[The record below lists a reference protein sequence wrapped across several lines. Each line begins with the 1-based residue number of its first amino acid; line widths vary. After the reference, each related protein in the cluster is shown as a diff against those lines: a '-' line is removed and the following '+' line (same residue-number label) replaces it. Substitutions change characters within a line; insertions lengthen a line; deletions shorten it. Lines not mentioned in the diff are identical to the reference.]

1 MPDNTDY
8 QRIELSNGLT
18 LHLKEVHTAPIIS
31 SWIWYRVGS
40 RNETPGIT
48 GISHWV
54 EHMQFKGTR
63 KFPPGLLD
71 RVISREGGF
80 WNAMTHI
87 DWTTYFET
95 MPAEKID
102 IAFELEADRM
112 TNSLYEPKEVASER
126 TVVISEREGNENEP
140 TFRLGEAVQM
150 AAFSV
155 HPYRHEVIGEM
166 NDLRK
171 MTRDDLFE
179 HYKRYYHP
187 GNAIMAVAGDF
198 EIHEMEDRIRA
209 IFETI
214 PGGRSY
220 TPQIPIEPQPSEEKR
235 VIVRG
240 PGETCFIQ
248 VAFRSPRAADPDF
261 FPLLVLDSLL
271 TGPSSLNIM
280 GGGGISNKISRL
292 YQSLVE
298 KELSVGLRG
307 SLQTTLDP
315 YMYDISITVHPD
327 RKPEEVLLALDDEL
341 EKLIAHPVRCEEID
355 RAIKQSRALFV
366 YSAENITNQAFWM
379 GYAEIFADYNWFL
392 TYLDRI
398 AEVTIEDVQRI
409 AARYLVPANRVVGI
423 YHPEGSEAK
432 GSAHAIS

>member
-1 MPDNTDY
+1 MPDTTAY
-8 QRIELSNGLT
+8 QKIELTNGLT
-18 LHLKEVHTAPIIS
+18 VHLKEVHSAPIIS
-31 SWIWYRVGS
+31 SWMWYRVGS

-48 GISHWV
+48 GITHWV
-54 EHMQFKGTR
+54 EHMQFKGTQ

-95 MPAEKID
+95 MPADRID

-112 TNSLYEPKEVASER
+112 QNSLYDPKEVASER

-140 TFRLGEAVQM
+140 LFRLGEAVQM
-150 AAFSV
+150 AAFTA
-155 HPYRHEVIGEM
+155 HPYHHEVIGDM
-166 NDLRK
+166 KDLRK
-171 MTRDDLFE
+171 MTRDDLYG
-179 HYKRYYHP
+179 HYRHYYHP
-187 GNAIMAVAGDF
+187 GNAVLAVAGDF
-198 EIHEMEDRIRA
+198 DLPEMQDRIRA
-209 IFETI
+209 VFESI
-214 PGGRSY
+214 PRGEKFTPVIAQEPPLGG
-220 TPQIPIEPQPSEEKR
+220 EKR
-235 VIVRG
+235 VDVHG

-248 VAFRSPRAADPDF
+248 IAYRSPRASDPDF

-271 TGPSSLNIM
+271 SGPTSLNMM
-280 GGGGISNKISRL
+280 GGGGISNKTSRL

-298 KELSVGLRG
+298 KELAVSLRG
-307 SLQTTLDP
+307 NLQTTLDP
-315 YMYDISITVHPD
+315 YVYDLTLTVHPS
-327 RKPEEVLLALDDEL
+327 REPQSVLAALDEEL
-341 EKLIAHPVRCEEID
+341 QRVVAHPVRQEEID

-398 AEVTIEDVQRI
+398 AAVTVADVQH
-409 AARYLVPANRVVGI
+409 AAQKYLDASNRVVGI
-423 YHPEGSEAK
+423 YHPEDGTAK
-432 GSAHAIS
+432 GYDHA